1 MASSPVVML
10 PIHFVLLSFYVFVF
24 VYDINVSTPRFMRSG
39 HVNPD
44 ILEKFGTSYLLHKAL
59 ALTYWDMVFQLTYFF
74 ICCVSDLVAS
84 SGAHSPLTRK
94 IAAFRDWF
102 LAAVAFPIG
111 TLVVTVFW
119 GLWAIDRELI
129 FPKILDEF
137 FPAWLNH
144 VMHTT
149 VLPIL
154 LLDMFLVRHRYPS
167 KLTGILGLAVV
178 ALSYLSWI
186 LWLGFVADIWVYP
199 FLKVME
205 GPVFVGFILTT
216 SVLLLGMYLVGEK
229 VSKVFWRG
237 HTDYDFEMAKLD

>member
-1 MASSPVVML
+1 MAAAGGMLVLSTILSFLGLVLYSYGLFYNTAYVNPSMDAYFKKIGVASSRGDKYGM
-10 PIHFVLLSFYVFVF
+10 
-24 VYDINVSTPRFMRSG
+24 T
-39 HVNPD
+39 
-44 ILEKFGTSYLLHKAL
+44 KF
-59 ALTYWDMVFQLTYFF
+59 LTMWNMVFQLTYFF

>member
-1 MASSPVVML
+1 MKSRL
-10 PIHFVLLSFYVFVF
+10 IHTETVK
-24 VYDINVSTPRFMRSG
+24 
-39 HVNPD
+39 
-44 ILEKFGTSYLLHKAL
+44 KFGTSYLLHKSQ

-74 ICCVSDLVAS
+74 LCCVSDLVTS

-94 IAAFRDWF
+94 IVAFRDWF

-119 GLWAIDRELI
+119 LIWAVDRELI
-129 FPKILDEF
+129 FPKVLDDF

-149 VLPIL
+149 VVPIL

-167 KLTGILGLAVV
+167 KFSGILGLVIV

-199 FLKVME
+199 FLKVLH
-205 GPVFVGFILTT
+205 GTAFIGFIVVSALA
-216 SVLLLGMYLVGEK
+216 LLVIYLVGEK

-237 HTDYDFEMAKLD
+237 YTDYDFEMAKLD

>member
-1 MASSPVVML
+1 M
-10 PIHFVLLSFYVFVF
+10 
-24 VYDINVSTPRFMRSG
+24 D
-39 HVNPD
+39 PD
-44 ILEKFGTSYLLHKAL
+44 IVKFFDGSAVYKCMYLTSWCA
-59 ALTYWDMVFQLTYFF
+59 VFQLTYFF